1 MHVSVLIL
9 VLLSAILH
17 AAWNA
22 QLKSGKDQ
30 AQFMAS
36 MSLAVATISLLC
48 VPLVGL
54 PSVRSWPCIVAS
66 GALHILYNFL
76 LLQKYKNTDF
86 SSAYPISRGVS
97 PVLVTLG
104 AFLTMHQRLAWTTLL
119 GVGLI
124 SGGILL
130 QITGKNR
137 LALPLTLPAFA
148 TGGTIAAY
156 TVVDTIGVQRTDST
170 ASYSVWIFASYLFVP
185 LLLRLLRMRVRLF
198 DRASLPGA
206 TSAGVF
212 SLVAYTIV
220 LWATHY
226 VAVGTVSALR
236 ETSVLWAAV
245 IGRVFLGEALTRRK
259 VGSAIL
265 ICCGVILLVG
275 SNDVRS
281 RPGTSSVQPM
291 TWPCLDLW
299 HEPRSSLA
307 LEGRLTLTKAASL
320 QSTFRMAPASQSL
333 GSYGHPPLR

>member
-1 MHVSVLIL
+1 MHVAALVF
-9 VLLSAILH
+9 VLLSALLH

-36 MSLAVATISLLC
+36 MSLAVGTISLLF

-54 PSVRSWPCIVAS
+54 PGVRSWPCIALS

-97 PVLVTLG
+97 PVLISLG
-104 AFLTMHQRLAWTTLL
+104 ALLFMHQHLALPSLL

-124 SGGILL
+124 SCGILL
-130 QITGKNR
+130 QVTGKNR
-137 LALPLTLPAFA
+137 LDLPLTLPAFA
-148 TGGTIAAY
+148 TGATIAAY
-156 TVVDTIGVQRTDST
+156 TIVDTIGVQRSEST
-170 ASYSVWIFASYLFVP
+170 ASYSVWVFASYLFVP
-185 LLLRLLRMRVRLF
+185 ALLRLLQLHIRLL
-198 DRASLPGA
+198 DRASLPRA
-206 TSAGVF
+206 ACAGVL
-212 SLVAYTIV
+212 SLIAYTVV

-245 IGRVFLGEALTRRK
+245 IGRVFLGEELTGRK

-275 SNDVRS
+275 SNAAKSGAETS
-281 RPGTSSVQPM
+281 RI
-291 TWPCLDLW
+291 
-299 HEPRSSLA
+299 
-307 LEGRLTLTKAASL
+307 
-320 QSTFRMAPASQSL
+320 QSTVEQRPKLQA
-333 GSYGHPPLR
+333 